1 MTDNSNTAAIEGIS
15 SAPGSYRGD
24 DKLLLGIVLSVITF
38 WLFAQTTLNV
48 APAMRDDLGIDENWS
63 NIAVSITALFSGIF
77 IVVMGGIGDRVGRV
91 KIALIGVVL
100 SIIGSL
106 LIAVSPSGTV
116 VFLMTGRIIQG
127 LSAAC
132 IMPSTLAL
140 LKAYY
145 DGPARQR
152 AVSFWSIG
160 SWGGSGLCSLFG
172 GAVASTIGW
181 RWIFWM
187 SIAIA
192 VVSYLLIRQTPES
205 KVEQSGES
213 HSFDWSGLIAFM
225 FAMVS
230 LNIIIGQGSK
240 LGWTSMMIVMLT
252 VVFLIAAVAFFKIEM
267 SKANA
272 FVDFRLFHNSTYTGA
287 TLSNFLL
294 NGAAGTLLVS
304 LTLVQKGAGL
314 SSFQAGLLTV
324 GYLIAILA
332 TIRVGEK
339 LLQKWGPRKPMLLG
353 CGITAF
359 GILLTCMT
367 FLYAWQYMI
376 AAVIGFTFFGIGLG
390 CYATP
395 STDAALSN
403 VPQNQAGSAAGIY
416 KMASSLGAAFGV
428 AISAA
433 LLTGLSA
440 GHITYGEGLFI
451 GRTDNINVRF
461 AAGIA
466 LLFNVFMTLVAI
478 AAIMKTVPKG
488 SGQDSK
494 NIKSSIPAAAIMN
507 DSDPDASNKR

>member
-1 MTDNSNTAAIEGIS
+1 MSVSNYTAVLKRNTPVAS
-15 SAPGSYRGD
+15 TYKGD
-24 DKLLLGIVLSVITF
+24 DKLLLGIVLSVVTF

-48 APAMRDDLGIDENWS
+48 APAMRADLGIDENWS

-77 IVVMGGIGDRVGRV
+77 IVVMGGIGDRIGRV
-91 KIALIGVVL
+91 KIALAGVVL
-100 SIIGSL
+100 NIIGSL
-106 LIAVSPSGTV
+106 LIAVSPTGTV
-116 VFLMTGRIIQG
+116 SFLMLGRIIQG

-140 LKAYY
+140 VKAYY

-181 RWIFWM
+181 RWIFLM
-187 SIAIA
+187 SIAISL
-192 VVSYLLIRQTPES
+192 VSYWLIRSTPES
-205 KVEQSGES
+205 KVEETGKRQA
-213 HSFDWSGLIAFM
+213 FDWSGLFTFM
-225 FAMVS
+225 VAMVA
-230 LNIIIGQGSK
+230 LNIVIGQGAK
-240 LGWTSMMIVMLT
+240 LGWTSGVIMAL
-252 VVFLIAAVAFFKIEM
+252 AAVFVVATGAFFKIEL
-267 SKANA
+267 SKPNA
-272 FVDFRLFHNSTYTGA
+272 FADFKLFNNSTYAGA

-314 SSFQAGLLTV
+314 SSFEAGMLTL
-324 GYLIAILA
+324 GYLVAILS

-353 CGITAF
+353 CVITAL
-359 GILLTCMT
+359 GILLTCAT

-376 AAVIGFTFFGIGLG
+376 ASVIGFTLFGIGLG

-403 VPQNQAGSAAGIY
+403 VPQNQVGAAAGIY

-433 LLTGLSA
+433 LFTGLGA
-440 GHITYGEGLFI
+440 GHVVFGDSFFI
-451 GRTDNINVRF
+451 GRTDNIDVRF
-461 AAGIA
+461 AAAVA

-478 AAIMKTVPKG
+478 AAIIKTVPK
-488 SGQDSK
+488 SDKGQ
-494 NIKSSIPAAAIMN
+494 A
-507 DSDPDASNKR
+507 